1 MWLPLRTIT
10 LLQGLGE
17 LQMLA
22 GPLQSLLETDLRL
35 VTVQSRLFLPDLI
48 TRVNEQIQMYEET
61 NSASIANSGAT

>member
-1 MWLPLRTIT
+1 
-10 LLQGLGE
+10 
-17 LQMLA
+17 MLA